1 MKNHILLIDDEA
13 NIRDLL
19 GRFLSGLGYRVTTS
33 GTVSEGLQTARQEQP
48 DLLISDLQLE
58 DGDGLEMIGVLKAEY
73 PDLPVILLTGVLFDR
88 EVVDTVLSTKVSC
101 YLEKTSSLAK
111 IKTTVHSLLPLTDQ
125 V

>member
-19 GRFLSGLGYRVTTS
+19 SRYLTGLGYRVTTT
-33 GTVSEGLQTARQEQP
+33 GTVREGLQTARQEQP

-58 DGDGLEMIGVLKAEY
+58 DGDGLEMIGELKGDY
-73 PDLPVILLTGVLFDR
+73 PNLPVILLTGVLFDR
-88 EVVDTVLSTKVSC
+88 EVVDQVLSNKVSC

-111 IKTTVHSLLPLTDQ
+111 INETVRTLLPLPA
-125 V
+125 